1 MSQFYFSFNTLAG
14 MNLNGQGDKE
24 YIVEALAYCA
34 TKITQSSDFIMNL
47 ADGQVVIGIN
57 THSELMA
64 ARATLLFFKKQIED
78 IARRAEGKSDVWKFY
93 SNFLVKYQSNFKA
106 TSVADEFLK
115 SYFAH

>member
-14 MNLNGQGDKE
+14 MNLNGKDDKD

-34 TKITQSSDFIMNL
+34 TKISQSSDFIVKL
-47 ADGQVVIGIN
+47 VDGQVVIGIN

-64 ARATLLFFKKQIED
+64 ARATLLFFKNQIED
-78 IARRAEGKSDVWKFY
+78 IARRAEGKSAVWKFY
-93 SNFLVKYQSNFKA
+93 NNFLVKYQSNFKA
-106 TSVADEFLK
+106 ASIADEFLK